1 MARYAFTGGTVI
13 DATGRAPIADGVV
26 LVEGDRI
33 AAVGRRGDFPTDMAA
48 VEVACAGCSVLPG
61 LVNSHLHLALTG
73 DDEDYADKLPKLAK
87 LKDRD
92 LIPLYA
98 EQART
103 NLDAGVTTVRDL
115 HPGPGGT
122 VEGMKV
128 LQEQLR
134 RHQLR
139 GSRVFVALRP
149 LVQAGGHGSHWLS
162 RSVSGA
168 DEVRRAVRE
177 NVAEGSDF
185 IKIMTAHSWGP
196 LPGRPESWARYLTVE
211 ELRAGVEV
219 AHRAGRL
226 VAAHAHGDLSI
237 GEDLEAGI
245 DSIEHG
251 SGLTDE
257 LIGRMVR
264 QGTFLVPTLA
274 SYEQFTRVGP
284 AKGAAARRVEDARYV
299 RERQRTGVAKAI
311 AAGVKIA
318 AGTDAGF
325 QYLGH
330 GETLVLELEMYV
342 ELGMKPLDAIRAAT
356 ARGAELL
363 QQGDAFGT
371 LEPGKLADVIV
382 AQGDVLS
389 DIGALRRIRAVMRDG
404 VPYKGG
410 A

>member
-1 MARYAFTGGTVI
+1 MSRYAFVGGRVI
-13 DATGRAPIADGVV
+13 DATGRPPQEDGVV
-26 LVEGDRI
+26 LVEGARI
-33 AAVGRRGDFPTDMAA
+33 AAIGPRSQFPSDLQAA
-48 VEVACAGCSVLPG
+48 VIDCGGGSVLPG
-61 LVNSHLHLALTG
+61 LINSHLHLALSG
-73 DDEDYADKLPKLAK
+73 DDEDYGDKLPKLAQ
-87 LKDRD
+87 LKDRA

-98 EQART
+98 EQARI
-103 NLDAGVTTVRDL
+103 NLEAGVTTVRDL

-122 VEGMKV
+122 VEGMKT
-128 LQEQLR
+128 LQELLR
-134 RHQLR
+134 RHDLR
-139 GSRVFVALRP
+139 GSRVYLALRP

-162 RSVSGA
+162 RAVSGA

-196 LPGRPESWARYLTVE
+196 LPGRPESWARYLTLE

-226 VAAHAHGDLSI
+226 VAAHSHGVDSI
-237 GEDLEAGI
+237 AENLEAGI

-257 LIGRMVR
+257 LVERMVR

-274 SYEQFTRVGP
+274 SYERFVRVGP
-284 AKGAAARRVEDARYV
+284 SRGAAPARVEEARYV
-299 RERQRTGVAKAI
+299 RERQRSGVAKAI

-330 GETLVLELEMYV
+330 GDTLVLELELYV
-342 ELGMKPLDAIRAAT
+342 ELGMSPLEAIRSAT

-363 QQGDAFGT
+363 QQGDRLGT

-382 AQGDVLS
+382 VDGDASADV
-389 DIGALRRIRAVMRDG
+389 GALRRVRQVMRDG
-404 VPYKGG
+404 VLYRG
-410 A
+410 